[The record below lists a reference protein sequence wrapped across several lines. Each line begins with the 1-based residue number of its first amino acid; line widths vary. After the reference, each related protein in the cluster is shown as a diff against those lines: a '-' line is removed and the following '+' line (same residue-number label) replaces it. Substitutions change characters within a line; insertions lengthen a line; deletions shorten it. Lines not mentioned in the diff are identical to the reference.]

1 MKNIFGLC
9 KKEEPKYVEKT
20 ACLQF
25 NYDSRSL
32 GGASIGYW
40 VNRLIETIEYD
51 DKYVYDYEWHRE
63 FKNPKVKSVDVVEVT
78 KDRMIILIII
88 SHTETVS
95 TKS

>member
-1 MKNIFGLC
+1 MKKLLDLF
-9 KKEEPKYVEKT
+9 KSKEVNEVEKT
-20 ACLQF
+20 ACLSF

-40 VNRLIETIEYD
+40 VNRLIETIEHD
-51 DKYVYDYEWHRE
+51 DKFVYDHEWHRE
-63 FKNPKVKSVDVVEVT
+63 FRNPKVKSVEVIELT